1 MCFRIARMNN
11 AERQTEGEGD
21 RVYFVHS
28 GLLYSM
34 SLGNFRMVIRLKII
48 HLYSRLS
55 SFLKSQ
61 GVKLA
66 ITFASLN
73 HGKVLRVCCGLLP
86 VHMRLRSDA
95 LKCPNNNSLKVKLND
110 REKFKILLIFV
121 LFFCSHYYFS
131 HCRCK
136 STSRSYILKRL

>member
-1 MCFRIARMNN
+1 MNN

-21 RVYFVHS
+21 RIYFVHS

-95 LKCPNNNSLKVKLND
+95 LKCPSNNSLKVKLND
-110 REKFKILLIFV
+110 REKF
-121 LFFCSHYYFS
+121 
-131 HCRCK
+131 
-136 STSRSYILKRL
+136 